1 MHIFKT
7 GRGHGGVQHFVAAGA
22 LAALLAALPLSAT
35 AQEEAKEPEPI
46 AKVGD
51 TLITE
56 DELSQAANDFSDELD
71 RVPGPRRRSVLV
83 DVLVDMELLAKAAR
97 EKGLDKTADFEN
109 RLEFLKTRALRNEY
123 VEKEIVGAVTDEQV
137 KAEYEKQVAGFK
149 AEEEVHARHIL
160 VTTKEEADEII
171 KQLGEGADFAELAKE
186 KSTGPSGPQGGD
198 LGWFVKGRMVPEF
211 DEAVFSMEPGEVSK
225 EPVKTEFGWHV
236 IKVEDR
242 RMSSPP
248 PLDDISEQLKGILV
262 RQKFNEVMTQLRE
275 VTPIE
280 VYEQQQEA
288 APAEGETENSGEAA
302 PDSAPAES
310 APAQ

>member
-1 MHIFKT
+1 MASP
-7 GRGHGGVQHFVAAGA
+7 VAAFG
-22 LAALLAALPLSAT
+22 LAAALVSLPLLVSAPAM
-35 AQEEAKEPEPI
+35 AQEPV
-46 AKVGD
+46 AKVGER
-51 TLITE
+51 LITE

-97 EKGLDKTADFEN
+97 EKGLDKTADFEK
-109 RLEFLKTRALRNEY
+109 RLDFLKTRALRNEY

-137 KAEYEKQVAGFK
+137 KAEYEKQIAGFK
-149 AEEEVHARHIL
+149 PEEEVHARHIL
-160 VTTKEEADEII
+160 VTTKEEADAII
-171 KQLGEGADFAELAKE
+171 KQLDEGADFAELAKE

-211 DEAVFSMEPGEVSK
+211 DQAVFAMQPGDVSK

-236 IKVEDR
+236 IKVEER

-248 PLDDISEQLKGILV
+248 PLEDISEQLRGVLV
-262 RQKFNEVMTQLRE
+262 RQKFNEVMTTLRDA
-275 VTPIE
+275 TPIE
-280 VYEQQQEA
+280 VYDQPKEET
-288 APAEGETENSGEAA
+288 PAETGTDSSGEAA
-302 PDSAPAES
+302 PES